1 MLHQRKEYRV
11 DSVMTT
17 VPPSVE
23 MSVRGNILPG
33 SVNRS
38 TPNGDKEGAV
48 TQLHT
53 TRAGRR
59 GLGAAVA
66 AAGLL
71 AALLAAGPAA
81 ATPDPGDA
89 PAGAATS
96 AELAAD
102 TRAAIAGGE
111 IPGVDEV
118 VHSRNVQHVAHLPK
132 GALGGTNSDLAFQGR
147 YAFAGN
153 YDGFTIYDIRNPRSP
168 RTVAEVL
175 CPGSQN
181 DISVSGDL
189 LFLSTDSS
197 RSDDSCSSTSQPATE
212 KSSWEGM
219 KIFDISDKRNPKYVA
234 AVETACGSHTHT
246 LVPERRNVYVYVSS
260 YSPNAAFPDCQ
271 PPHDG
276 ISVIKVPR
284 KAPQRAEVVAF
295 PVLFPGDGPDGG
307 GNPGGPTNP
316 GVSKTTGCHDITV
329 LPSKDLA
336 AGACMGDG
344 ILFDIEDPENPRV
357 IDRVQDNVNFAF
369 WHSATFN
376 QRANK
381 VVFTDELGG
390 GGGATCNAE
399 IGPNRGADGIYDIK
413 GRGDHRK
420 LVFRSYFKID
430 RHQAD
435 TENCVAHNG
444 SLIPV
449 KGRDIMV
456 QAWYQGGVSVWDFTD
471 SARPREIGYFERG
484 PLSDT
489 ARVVGGSWS
498 AYYYNGHI
506 YSNDMAKGLDVLRI
520 DDRRTAPAKR
530 VRMDELNVQTQ
541 PDYFDYFD

>member
-1 MLHQRKEYRV
+1 M
-11 DSVMTT
+11 
-17 VPPSVE
+17 
-23 MSVRGNILPG
+23 ILL
-33 SVNRS
+33 NDRR
-38 TPNGDKEGAV
+38 
-48 TQLHT
+48 
-53 TRAGRR
+53 TRRR
-59 GLGAAVA
+59 RLGAGAIA
-66 AAGLL
+66 GGLL
-71 AALLAAGPAA
+71 AALLVAAPAG
-81 ATPDPGDA
+81 ATPDPGDV
-89 PAGAATS
+89 PPTPKEVSKS
-96 AELAAD
+96 AQAEA
-102 TRAAIAGGE
+102 REAIANGE
-111 IPGVDEV
+111 IPGQDEI
-118 VHSRNVQHVAHLPK
+118 VHSANIEHVANIPK
-132 GALGGTNSDLAFQGR
+132 DVLSGTNSDLAFQGR

-153 YDGFTIYDIRNPRSP
+153 YDGFRIFDIANPRAP
-168 RTVAEVL
+168 KTVAQVL

-197 RSDDSCSSTSQPATE
+197 RSDSSCSSTTQPATE

-219 KIFDISDKRNPKYVA
+219 KVFDISDKRNPRYVA

-260 YSPNAAFPDCQ
+260 YSPNAAYPDCQ

-284 KAPQRAEVVAF
+284 NAPEKAAVVGF
-295 PVLFPGDGPDGG
+295 PLLFPGEGPDGG

-316 GVSKTTGCHDITV
+316 GVTKTTGCHDITV

-344 ILFDIEDPENPRV
+344 ILFSVKDPERPKV

-376 QRANK
+376 QKANK

-390 GGGATCNAE
+390 GPGATCNEAT
-399 IGPNRGADGIYDIK
+399 GPNRGADGIYDIVGK
-413 GRGDHRK
+413 GDERK
-420 LVFRSYFKID
+420 LVFRSYFKIP

-449 KGRDIMV
+449 KGRDLMV
-456 QAWYQGGVSVWDFTD
+456 QAWYQGGVSVWEFTD
-471 SARPREIGYFERG
+471 SSKPREIAYFERG
-484 PLSDT
+484 PASTDRLT
-489 ARVVGGSWS
+489 FGGSWS
-498 AYYYNGHI
+498 AYYYNGYI
-506 YSNDMAKGLDVLRI
+506 YSNEITKGFDVLKI
-520 DDRRTAPAKR
+520 KDRRTDPAR
-530 VRMDELNVQTQ
+530 WVRLPELNVQTQ
-541 PDYFDYFD
+541 PDYFG

>member
-1 MLHQRKEYRV
+1 MA
-11 DSVMTT
+11 T
-17 VPPSVE
+17 
-23 MSVRGNILPG
+23 
-33 SVNRS
+33 
-38 TPNGDKEGAV
+38 
-48 TQLHT
+48 
-53 TRAGRR
+53 
-59 GLGAAVA
+59 
-66 AAGLL
+66 LL
-71 AALLAAGPAA
+71 VAGPAT

-89 PAGAATS
+89 LVQGKVSSEQAAEARS
-96 AELAAD
+96 A
-102 TRAAIAGGE
+102 IQSGE
-111 IPGVDEV
+111 IPGVDEI
-118 VHSRNVQHVAHLPK
+118 VHSSNIEHLANIPK
-132 GALGGTNSDLAFQGR
+132 DALPGTNSDLAFQGK

-153 YDGFTIYDIRNPRSP
+153 YDGFRIFDISNPKAP
-168 RTVAEVL
+168 KTVAQVL

-197 RSDDSCSSTSQPATE
+197 RSDNSCTSTSQPASVKE
-212 KSSWEGM
+212 SWEGM
-219 KIFDISDKRNPKYVA
+219 KIFDISDIANPKYVA

-246 LVPERRNVYVYVSS
+246 LVPKRKDVYVYVSS

-284 KAPQRAEVVAF
+284 KAPEKAAIVSF
-295 PVLFPGDGPDGG
+295 PVLFPGEGPDGG

-329 LPSKDLA
+329 LPEKDLA

-344 ILFDIEDPENPRV
+344 ILFDIEDPAHPRV
-357 IDRVQDNVNFAF
+357 IDQVQDNVNFAF

-376 QRANK
+376 QKANK

-390 GGGATCNAE
+390 GGAATCNAVV
-399 IGPNRGADGIYDIK
+399 GPNRGADGIYDIVGK
-413 GRGDHRK
+413 GKKSK
-420 LVFRSYFKID
+420 LVFRSYFKIP

-449 KGRDIMV
+449 KGKDLMV

-471 SARPREIGYFERG
+471 SRKPKEIAYFERG
-484 PLSDT
+484 PLSAT
-489 ARVVGGSWS
+489 TVATGGSWS
-498 AYYYNGHI
+498 AYYYNGYI
-506 YSNDMAKGLDVLRI
+506 YSNDIAKGFDVLKLS
-520 DDRRTAPAKR
+520 DRRTDPAKR
-530 VRMDELNVQTQ
+530 IRMDELNVQTQ
-541 PDYFDYFD
+541 PDYFDFDD

>member
-1 MLHQRKEYRV
+1 
-11 DSVMTT
+11 MT
-17 VPPSVE
+17 SL
-23 MSVRGNILPG
+23 R
-33 SVNRS
+33 
-38 TPNGDKEGAV
+38 TPR
-48 TQLHT
+48 T
-53 TRAGRR
+53 TSDTREPRARFRR
-59 GLGAAVA
+59 LGVASA

-71 AALLAAGPAA
+71 ATLLAAGPAA

-89 PAGAATS
+89 VPAQGAVS
-96 AELAAD
+96 SQQAAD
-102 TRAAIAGGE
+102 ARSAIRSGE
-111 IPGVDEV
+111 IPGVDEI
-118 VHSRNVQHVAHLPK
+118 VHSKNIEHLANVPK
-132 GALGGTNSDLAFQGR
+132 DALQSLNTDLAFQGK

-153 YDGFTIYDIRNPRSP
+153 YDGFRIYDISNPKAP
-168 RTVAEVL
+168 KTVAQVL

-181 DISVSGDL
+181 DISVSGNL

-197 RSDDSCSSTSQPATE
+197 RSDNSCASTTQPASVKE
-212 KSSWEGM
+212 SWEGM
-219 KIFDISDKRNPKYVA
+219 KIFDISDIANPKYVA

-246 LVPERRNVYVYVSS
+246 ILPKGKNVYVYVSS

-284 KAPQRAEVVAF
+284 KAPEKAAVVNF
-295 PVLFPGDGPDGG
+295 PVLFPGEGPDGG
-307 GNPGGPTNP
+307 GNPGSPTNP

-329 LPSKDLA
+329 LPEKDLA

-344 ILFDIEDPENPRV
+344 ILFDIKDPEHPRV
-357 IDRVQDNVNFAF
+357 IDQVQDNVNFAF

-376 QRANK
+376 QKADK

-390 GGGATCNAE
+390 GGAATCNAV
-399 IGPNRGADGIYDIK
+399 IGPNRGADGIYDIVGK
-413 GRGDHRK
+413 GDKRK
-420 LVFRSYFKID
+420 LVFRSYFKIP

-449 KGRDIMV
+449 KGKDLMV

-471 SARPREIGYFERG
+471 SSAPKEIAYFERG
-484 PLSDT
+484 PLSAT
-489 ARVVGGSWS
+489 TVATGGSWS

-506 YSNDMAKGLDVLRI
+506 YSNDIAKGFDVLKLS
-520 DDRRTAPAKR
+520 DRRTDPAKR
-530 VRMDELNVQTQ
+530 IRMDELNVQTQ
-541 PDYFDYFD
+541 PDYFDDFKH

>member
-1 MLHQRKEYRV
+1 
-11 DSVMTT
+11 MTLLNE
-17 VPPSVE
+17 P
-23 MSVRGNILPG
+23 
-33 SVNRS
+33 
-38 TPNGDKEGAV
+38 
-48 TQLHT
+48 
-53 TRAGRR
+53 RARR
-59 GLGAAVA
+59 RRLGVFAA
-66 AAGLL
+66 AAGLA
-71 AALLAAGPAA
+71 AALLTAGPAA

-89 PAGAATS
+89 PTKREVS
-96 AELAAD
+96 KSEQAEAEQ
-102 TRAAIAGGE
+102 AIRDGE
-111 IPGVDEV
+111 IPAPDEI
-118 VHSRNVQHVAHLPK
+118 VHSDNIEHLGNIPK
-132 GALGGTNSDLAFQGR
+132 DALPGTNSDLAFQGK

-153 YDGFTIYDIRNPRSP
+153 YDGFRVFDISDPKAP
-168 RTVAEVL
+168 KTVAQVL

-181 DISVSGDL
+181 DISVSGNL

-197 RSDDSCSSTSQPATE
+197 RSDSSCSSTTQPATE

-219 KIFDISDKRNPKYVA
+219 KVFDISDKANPKYVA

-246 LVPERRNVYVYVSS
+246 LVPERKNVYVYVSS
-260 YSPNAAFPDCQ
+260 YSPSATFPDCQ

-284 KAPQRAEVVAF
+284 SAPEQAKVVGF

-307 GNPGGPTNP
+307 GNPGAPTNP

-344 ILFDIEDPENPRV
+344 ILFDIADPERPKV
-357 IDRVQDNVNFAF
+357 IDQVQDNVNFAF

-376 QRANK
+376 QSANK

-390 GGGATCNAE
+390 GGAATCNEAT
-399 IGPNRGADGIYDIK
+399 GPDRGADGIYEIK
-413 GRGDHRK
+413 GSGDNRK
-420 LVFRSYFKID
+420 LVFKSYFKIP

-449 KGRDIMV
+449 KGKDLMV

-471 SARPREIGYFERG
+471 SAKPKEIAYFERG
-484 PLSDT
+484 PLSTD
-489 ARVVGGSWS
+489 AIKSGGSWS
-498 AYYYNGHI
+498 AYYYNGYI
-506 YSNDMAKGLDVLRI
+506 YSNDMAKGFDVLKI
-520 DDRRTAPAKR
+520 NDSRTDPAKD
-530 VRMDELNVQTQ
+530 VRMSELNVQSQ
-541 PDYFDYFD
+541 PDYFD

>member
-1 MLHQRKEYRV
+1 MISLHNTRV
-11 DSVMTT
+11 
-17 VPPSVE
+17 
-23 MSVRGNILPG
+23 
-33 SVNRS
+33 
-38 TPNGDKEGAV
+38 
-48 TQLHT
+48 
-53 TRAGRR
+53 RR
-59 GLGAAVA
+59 RHLGVAAA

-71 AALLAAGPAA
+71 ATLLTAAPAA
-81 ATPDPGDA
+81 AIPDPGDA
-89 PAGAATS
+89 PTQGKLSS
-96 AELAAD
+96 AQ
-102 TRAAIAGGE
+102 RAEASSAVANGE
-111 IPGVDEV
+111 IPGVDEI
-118 VHSRNVQHVAHLPK
+118 VHSDNIEHLVNIPK
-132 GALGGTNSDLAFQGR
+132 EALPGTNSDLAFQGR

-153 YDGFTIYDIRNPRSP
+153 YDGFRIFDISNPKAP
-168 RTVAEVL
+168 KTVAQVL

-181 DISVSGDL
+181 DISVSGNL

-197 RSDDSCSSTSQPATE
+197 RSDNSCSSTTQPATE

-260 YSPNAAFPDCQ
+260 YSPNATFPDCQ

-284 KAPQRAEVVAF
+284 YAPEKAALVGF
-295 PVLFPGDGPDGG
+295 PVLFPGEGPDGG

-344 ILFDIEDPENPRV
+344 ILFDIDDPERPRV

-376 QRANK
+376 QGANK

-390 GGGATCNAE
+390 GSGATCNAE
-399 IGPNRGADGIYDIK
+399 IGPNRGADGIYDIVGK
-413 GRGDHRK
+413 GDKRK
-420 LVFRSYFKID
+420 LVFRSYYKID
-430 RHQAD
+430 RHQAA

-449 KGRDIMV
+449 RGRDIMV
-456 QAWYQGGVSVWDFTD
+456 QAWYQGGISVWEFTD
-471 SARPREIGYFERG
+471 SRKPREIAYFERG
-484 PLSDT
+484 PLSTT
-489 ARVVGGSWS
+489 ALATGGSWS
-498 AYYYNGHI
+498 AYYYNGYI
-506 YSNDMAKGLDVLRI
+506 YSNDIAKGFDVLKL
-520 DDRRTAPAKR
+520 DDRRTDQAKR
-530 VRMDELNVQTQ
+530 VRMHELNVQTQ
-541 PDYFDYFD
+541 PDYFDDFDRD